1 MKKVDSIMISVVIP
15 LYNKEKQIAYTL
27 QSVFNQ
33 TFQDFEI
40 VIIDDGSTDGS
51 VTEVEKFRDSRIR
64 LIHQQNAG
72 VSAARNRGIEEAKG
86 ELIAFL
92 DADDEWK
99 SEYLASQYY
108 LYQKYPDCSVYVC
121 NYEFRDLDGK
131 VTPTIIR
138 KLPFSGDVGIL
149 TNYFEVAS
157 CSHPPIC
164 SISIMVKKQAIQ
176 DIGGFPVGIK
186 SGEDLLTWA
195 RLAIE
200 NNIAYNS
207 RSMAIYNIC
216 NEQERSLSDLRKTAP
231 PDLKSVKDQVGLALQ
246 HLYIGHR
253 DDNQKKQLAMYIAFW
268 YKMRAVVNLNLN
280 YRFAAIKCSCKS
292 LAFNKKKLN
301 VYFLIL
307 LSLFVPYSLVKR
319 ILK

>member
-1 MKKVDSIMISVVIP
+1 MMISVVIP

-27 QSVFNQ
+27 QSVYNQ

-51 VTEVEKFRDSRIR
+51 VAEVEKFRDSRIR

-72 VSAARNRGIEEAKG
+72 VSAARNRGIGEAKG

-99 SEYLASQYY
+99 PEYLASQYY
-108 LYQKYPDCSVYVC
+108 LYQKYPDCSVYAC

-157 CSHPPIC
+157 CSNPPIC

-200 NNIAYNS
+200 NNIAYSS

-216 NEQERSLSDLRKTAP
+216 NEQERSLSDLRRTAP

-292 LAFNKKKLN
+292 LTFNKKNVN

-307 LSLFVPYSLVKR
+307 LSLFVPYSLVRR